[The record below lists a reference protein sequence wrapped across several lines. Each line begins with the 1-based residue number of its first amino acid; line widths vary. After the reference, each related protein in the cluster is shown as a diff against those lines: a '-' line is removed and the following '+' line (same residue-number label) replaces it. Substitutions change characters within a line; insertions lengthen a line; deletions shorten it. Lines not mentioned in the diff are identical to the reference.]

1 MDEVSRAERELD
13 SIEPG
18 YLARVRAEA
27 ARLGVRGQG
36 PDLVRD
42 AVRDVGDLVQ
52 IDVDPPTYASQPG
65 GQAVKNAIK
74 RSVQWYI
81 RYVATQIG
89 ALGEALVTFGTAVA
103 DRLDELEGSDRQL
116 QTRVHEL
123 TERVEALESPK
134 RRTT

>member
-1 MDEVSRAERELD
+1 MGDLDRAERELD

-18 YLARVRAEA
+18 YLARVRTEA
-27 ARLGVRGQG
+27 GRLGVRGQR

-42 AVRDVGDLVQ
+42 AVQDVEDLVH

-65 GQAVKNAIK
+65 GQAIKNTIK

-81 RYVATQIG
+81 RYVANQIG

-103 DRLDELEGSDRQL
+103 DRLDNLEASTQQLHAKVDELAD
-116 QTRVHEL
+116 
-123 TERVEALESPK
+123 RVEALESPQ
-134 RRTT
+134 RRTS

>member
-1 MDEVSRAERELD
+1 MDEVRRAELELD

-27 ARLGVRGQG
+27 ARLGVRGLG

-42 AVRDVGDLVQ
+42 AVRDVEDLVQ

-65 GQAVKNAIK
+65 GQTVKKAIK

-81 RYVATQIG
+81 RYVATQIS
-89 ALGEALVTFGTAVA
+89 ALGEALVSFGTAVG
-103 DRLDELEGSDRQL
+103 DRLDDLEGSNRQL
-116 QTRVHEL
+116 HTKVDEL
-123 TERVEALESPK
+123 TERVEALESPE

>member
-1 MDEVSRAERELD
+1 MDEVRRAELELD

-27 ARLGVRGQG
+27 AQLGVRGQG

-42 AVRDVGDLVQ
+42 AVRDVEDLVQ

-65 GQAVKNAIK
+65 GQTVKNAIK

-81 RYVATQIG
+81 RYVATQIS

-103 DRLDELEGSDRQL
+103 ERLDELEGSNRRLHTKVD
-116 QTRVHEL
+116 EL
-123 TERVEALESPK
+123 TERIEALESPK
-134 RRTT
+134 RGTS